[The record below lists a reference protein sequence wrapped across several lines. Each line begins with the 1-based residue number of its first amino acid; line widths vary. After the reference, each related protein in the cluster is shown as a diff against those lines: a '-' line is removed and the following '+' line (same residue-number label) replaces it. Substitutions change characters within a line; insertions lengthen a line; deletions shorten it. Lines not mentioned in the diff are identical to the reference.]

1 MENNKGMFKESY
13 DYIVENRDKEFNCI
27 PFESLPRLS
36 KFIPGIIQGNY
47 YLIGAY
53 SGDGKT
59 NTTDALF
66 LYDAYDF
73 YKREKNNTDIKISW
87 IYFSFEV
94 VKRSKAIKAVSRKM
108 FMDYNITADLQFLS
122 GFKEHRASDEVF
134 EMYKH
139 CMEYYE
145 EMEDMM
151 IMKDIPENP
160 TGLNKAVWKFAEE
173 NGTIHTKEVTDNNGK
188 TINVFDHYEPDHPN
202 HYVMIIVDHIALS
215 PLERGFSTK
224 MNIDKISEYAVGWRN
239 RFNFIPV
246 FIQQFSADTLSIDR
260 QKAGKLEP
268 DLNSFGDSKYT
279 VRDANVVLSL
289 FNPFKFEL
297 ESHRGYNI
305 GQIQDNYRYIS
316 LLKSRDGAAF
326 VGTGMYF
333 NGAVNYIRELPKAN
347 NPEEMKKVLEWMKEI
362 DKNNIS

>member
-1 MENNKGMFKESY
+1 MGMFKESY
-13 DYIVENRDKEFNCI
+13 DYILENRDKQFNCI
-27 PFESLPRLS
+27 PFENLPRLS

-59 NTTDALF
+59 NTTDSLF

-73 YKREKNNTDIKISW
+73 YQREKNNTDIKISW

-94 VKRSKAIKAVSRKM
+94 VQRSKAIKAVSRRM
-108 FMDYNITADLQFLS
+108 FKEHGITADLQFLS
-122 GFKEHRASDEVF
+122 GFKEKRASDEVIK
-134 EMYKH
+134 MYKD

-145 EMEDMM
+145 ELEDMM
-151 IMKDIPENP
+151 TIQDIPENP
-160 TGLNKAVWKFAEE
+160 TGLNKAIWRFAKEH
-173 NGTIHTKEVTDNNGK
+173 GTIKTKKITGSDGK
-188 TINVFDHYEPDHPN
+188 VMEVFDSYEPNHPN
-202 HYVMIIVDHIALS
+202 HYVIIIVDHIALS
-215 PLERGFSTK
+215 PLERGFNTK
-224 MNIDKISEYAVGWRN
+224 TNIDKISEYAVGWRN

-260 QKAGKLEP
+260 QKAGKFEP

-279 VRDANVVLSL
+279 PRDANVVLAL

-297 ESHRGYNI
+297 ASHRGYNI
-305 GQIQDNYRYIS
+305 GQLQDNYRYLS

-333 NGAVNYIRELPKAN
+333 NGAVNYIQELPRSDN
-347 NPEEMKKVLEWMKEI
+347 NTEMTRVMDFIKTVN
-362 DKNNIS
+362 KNNIS